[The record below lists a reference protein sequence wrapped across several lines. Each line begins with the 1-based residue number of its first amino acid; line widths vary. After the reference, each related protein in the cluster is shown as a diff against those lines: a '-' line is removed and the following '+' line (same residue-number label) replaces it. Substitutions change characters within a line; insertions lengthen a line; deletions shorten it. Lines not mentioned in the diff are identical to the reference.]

1 MFRTHAMSVLLCIL
15 TLAFADPGLAQ
26 APGNADSVRAA
37 ANARSFVAD
46 RGAGNKVKVK
56 LLDGTK
62 AEGTIVR
69 IGKSSFELV
78 SSNGKQLPM
87 IEYDT
92 VAEIKKAGWS
102 NVAKIGLGI
111 GIGVAAVV
119 VIIAVAVATVE
130 IDPFPDG
137 FRKDR

>member
-1 MFRTHAMSVLLCIL
+1 MLRTLALSVLLCIL
-15 TLAFADPGLAQ
+15 TLAFADLGFAQ
-26 APGNADSVRAA
+26 APVGRAA
-37 ANARSFVAD
+37 PNARSFVAG

-69 IGKSSFELV
+69 IGASSFELV
-78 SSNGKQLPM
+78 SSKGKQLSM

-92 VAEIKKAGWS
+92 VAEVKKAGWS

-119 VIIAVAVATVE
+119 AVIAVAVATVE

-137 FRKDR
+137 FRKKK

>member
-1 MFRTHAMSVLLCIL
+1 MAYVVPLPGFPTGPSPNIEAEGGPKMFRTHAMSVLLCIL

-37 ANARSFVAD
+37 ANARWFVAD

-78 SSNGKQLPM
+78 SSNGKQLSM
-87 IEYDT
+87 I
-92 VAEIKKAGWS
+92 
-102 NVAKIGLGI
+102 
-111 GIGVAAVV
+111 
-119 VIIAVAVATVE
+119 
-130 IDPFPDG
+130 
-137 FRKDR
+137 

>member
-1 MFRTHAMSVLLCIL
+1 MFRALALAVLQCIL
-15 TLAFADPGLAQ
+15 IVAFTGPGFAQ
-26 APGNADSVRAA
+26 APGIAA
-37 ANARSFVAD
+37 ANARVFVAD

-56 LLDGTK
+56 LLDGSK

-69 IGKSSFELV
+69 IGTNSFELV
-78 SSNGKQLPM
+78 SDKGGRVSM

-119 VIIAVAVATVE
+119 AVIAVAVATVE
-130 IDPFPDG
+130 IDPFPGG
-137 FRKDR
+137 FRKNR

>member
-1 MFRTHAMSVLLCIL
+1 MFRTLAVTVLLCVL
-15 TLAFADPGLAQ
+15 TLVLTDPGLAQ
-26 APGNADSVRAA
+26 APVSAASGPAA

-69 IGKSSFELV
+69 IGTNSFELV
-78 SSNGKQLPM
+78 SSKGKQLSM

-102 NVAKIGLGI
+102 NIAKIGLGI

-119 VIIAVAVATVE
+119 AVIAVAVATVE

-137 FRKDR
+137 FRKKK